1 MYIAWPLLGGFV
13 LLAFLCYLCM
23 ELKMEKK

>member
-1 MYIAWPLLGGFV
+1 MCIVLPLLDGFV